1 MNTELQEQDLH
12 RLVEQFKNSIELY
25 KDSSENN
32 EQECRD
38 EFISPLLECFGWDVS
53 NKQGKLPQYKDVV
66 VEKFSNVRDRPDYT
80 LTLNGLS
87 KLFVEVKKPSVD
99 ITKDKDPALQAR
111 RYGWNAGHK
120 IVLLT
125 NFEYLCVYDCTIKIS
140 KSDTVNTGLYRKYY
154 YEDFEAKFPEI
165 YELISQ
171 ENVYNGK
178 FDEFLKENFQ
188 ANNRYTQELDET
200 FLEMLN
206 LWRVKIG
213 EYLYNTDEKYQNL
226 EQLNDVVQDF
236 INQVIFL
243 RICEDRNL
251 PLYKKLYDT
260 VEDQNE
266 LKEELTK
273 LMKEADKRYNS
284 GLFSGTDIIFDLDN
298 VIILDMILSL
308 YYPLSSFMFDI
319 IESSLLGKVY
329 EQFLTKKLAII
340 DENLKLVDKKEYED
354 RFIVTT
360 PVHIVKYMVKE
371 ALEVKCS
378 NKTPEQILRIKIAD
392 IACGSGVFLEE
403 AFQFLQD
410 YCMNWYLNN
419 NEPSHLIE
427 LGNGK
432 YKLPLED
439 KKNILLNCIFG
450 VDIDA
455 HAVQVCKFSL
465 LIKLIEDE
473 TNPSVKNVTP
483 ILPNLDDNILTG
495 NSLIEREDI
504 QSSDLG
510 LLKRIRPFNWNTIN
524 NGELFD
530 IILGNPP
537 YVKTEDLHLLETEEE
552 ISIYKQKY
560 KNVVRKQFDKY
571 FLFIEKAI
579 KLLNPEGV
587 LEYIVPNKFWKID
600 AGEKLRVY
608 LSKKIAKIDDFGS
621 LQLFSSKTIYSSIIK
636 CINKTEDCEYAV
648 VDKNP
653 ETLWAGKVSNYSIIP
668 NSSLSEK
675 PWLLLSD
682 LSLMKLMDRIK
693 NRCVELGSVV
703 DIFNGIQTS
712 AEQPPVYWFGADEIE
727 TETSSSYVINKFGK
741 RYEIEK
747 GILKPYFKPTKQSQK
762 GLTTYSFF
770 ETDKK
775 IIFPYEEDGKLI
787 SIEKMKQEYA
797 GIFKYLEDRYEL
809 LKPKT
814 LGGKRDVKD
823 ANSSNWY
830 QYGRTQALTSFI
842 NVPKLIVKVL
852 VTTYP
857 MYIYDENDT
866 LIASGGTAGYVAISN
881 EKKSKYHL
889 FYIQAWLDSP
899 ITENIIRAMGSDFE
913 GDAVARGTYLL
924 PVLPF
929 VDLDFSDKKQKTIY
943 DKILENTRVINE
955 INQQLGKADKATLK
969 TLLSEKERLILS
981 NHSLIEKVYNFNF

>member
-1 MNTELQEQDLH
+1 MVTDIKRQDLH
-12 RLVEQFKNSIELY
+12 RLVEQFQKSFELY
-25 KDSSENN
+25 KNSSENN

-53 NKQGKLPQYKDVV
+53 NRQGKLPQYKDVV
-66 VEKFSNVRDRPDYT
+66 VEKFANERDRPDYT
-80 LTLNGLS
+80 LTLNGIS
-87 KLFVEVKKPSVD
+87 KIFVEAKKPSVD
-99 ITKDKDPALQAR
+99 ITKDKSPALQAR

-125 NFEYLCVYDCTIKIS
+125 NFEYLCVYDCTVKIS
-140 KSDTVNTGLYRKYY
+140 GSDTVNTGLYRKYH
-154 YEDFEAKFPEI
+154 YEDFETKFPEI

-178 FDEFLKENFQ
+178 FDEYLKENFQ
-188 ANNRYTQELDET
+188 SNNRYTQELDET
-200 FLEMLN
+200 FLDMLN
-206 LWRVKIG
+206 LWRVNIG
-213 EYLYNTDEKYQNL
+213 EYLFNKDEKYQNI
-226 EQLNDVVQDF
+226 EQLNDVVQEF

-251 PLYKKLYDT
+251 PLYKKLYDA
-260 VEDQNE
+260 VDNQDE
-266 LKEELTK
+266 LKKELTK
-273 LMKEADKRYNS
+273 LMKESDKRYNS

-298 VIILDMILSL
+298 AIILHMVLSL

-319 IESSLLGKVY
+319 IEPSLLGKVY
-329 EQFLTKKLAII
+329 EQFLTKRLAIV
-340 DENLKLVDKKEYED
+340 DETLELVEKKEYEG

-371 ALEVKCS
+371 ALEEKCR
-378 NKTPEQILRIKIAD
+378 NKSPEEILKLKIAD

-403 AFQFLQD
+403 TFQFLQD
-410 YCMNWYLNN
+410 YCMNWYLK

-432 YKLPLED
+432 YKLPLPD
-439 KKNILLNCIFG
+439 KKNILLNCIYG
-450 VDIDA
+450 VDIDV

-473 TNPSVKNVTP
+473 TNPSVENVTP
-483 ILPNLDDNILTG
+483 ILPDLDLNILTG
-495 NSLIEREDI
+495 NSLIERSDI
-504 QSSDLG
+504 QSSDLE
-510 LLKRIRPFNWNTIN
+510 LIKKIRPFNWTDIN
-524 NGELFD
+524 NGKTFD

-537 YVKTEDLHLLETEEE
+537 YVKTEDLHLLETDEEMT
-552 ISIYKQKY
+552 IYKQKY

-571 FLFIEKAI
+571 FLFIERAI
-579 KLLNPEGV
+579 SLLSPDGV

-600 AGEKLRVY
+600 AGEKLRIY
-608 LSKKIAKIDDFGS
+608 LSKRISKIDDFGS
-621 LQLFSSKTIYSSIIK
+621 LQLFSGKTIYSSIIK
-636 CINKTEDCEYAV
+636 CVNNTDNCKYAV

-653 ETLWAGKVSNYSIIP
+653 ETLWAGKVDNYSLIP

-682 LSLMKLMDRIK
+682 LSLMVLMNRIK
-693 NRCVELGSVV
+693 NRCINLGTVV

-712 AEQPPVYWFGADEIE
+712 AEQPPVYWFGADEIVSE
-727 TETSSSYVINKFGK
+727 KTESYVINKFGK

-747 GILKPYFKPTKQSQK
+747 SILKPYFKPTKQSQK
-762 GLTTYSFF
+762 GLTTYSQF
-770 ETDKK
+770 EIDKK
-775 IIFPYEEDGKLI
+775 IIFPYDEKGRLITIENMKEEYSG
-787 SIEKMKQEYA
+787 A
-797 GIFKYLEDRYEL
+797 FNYLEDQYEL

-823 ANSSNWY
+823 ADSSNWY

-857 MYIYDENDT
+857 MYIYDTKDT

-881 EKKSKYHL
+881 DNKSKYHL
-889 FYIQAWLDSP
+889 HYIQAWLDSP
-899 ITENIIRAMGSDFE
+899 ITEHIIRAMGSDFE

-924 PVLPF
+924 PILPF
-929 VDLDFSDKKQKTIY
+929 VDLDFSDKKQKAIY
-943 DKILENTRVINE
+943 DNVLNNTKIINE
-955 INQQLGKADKATLK
+955 INQQLGTADKATLK
-969 TLLSEKERLILS
+969 TLLDEKERLIQS
-981 NHSLIEKVYNFNF
+981 NHSLIEKVYNFDF

>member
-1 MNTELQEQDLH
+1 MNTEIKENDLH
-12 RLVEQFKNSIELY
+12 RLVVQFKNALNVY

-66 VEKFSNVRDRPDYT
+66 VEKFANVRDRPDYT

-87 KLFVEVKKPSVD
+87 KIFVEVKKPSVD
-99 ITKDKDPALQAR
+99 ITKDKEPALQAR

-125 NFEYLCVYDCTIKIS
+125 NFEYLCIYDSTVKIS
-140 KSDTVNTGLYRKYY
+140 ETDTVTTGLYRRYHYEEFESKYS
-154 YEDFEAKFPEI
+154 EI
-165 YELISQ
+165 YDLISQ

-178 FDEFLKENFQ
+178 FDVFLHENFQ
-188 ANNRYTQELDET
+188 NNNRFTQGLDET
-200 FLEMLN
+200 FLDMLN
-206 LWRVKIG
+206 LWRLKIG
-213 EYLYNTDEKYQNL
+213 EYLFNSDEKYKNID
-226 EQLNDVVQDF
+226 QLNDIVQDF
-236 INQVIFL
+236 INQIIFL

-251 PLYKKLYDT
+251 PLYKKLYDAA
-260 VEDQNE
+260 EDQE
-266 LKEELTK
+266 QLKTELTK
-273 LMKEADKRYNS
+273 LIKEADKRYNS
-284 GLFSGTDIIFDLDN
+284 GLFSGTDLIFDLDN
-298 VIILDMILSL
+298 TIILHMIMAL
-308 YYPLSSFMFDI
+308 YYPLSSYMFDI
-319 IESSLLGKVY
+319 IEPSLLGKVY
-329 EQFLTKKLAII
+329 EQFLTKKLAVE
-340 DENLKLVDKKEYED
+340 DESLKLVDKKEYED

-371 ALEVKCS
+371 ALDSKCDG
-378 NKTPEQILRIKIAD
+378 KTPEQILTLRVAD
-392 IACGSGVFLEE
+392 IACGSGIFLEE
-403 AFQFLQD
+403 AFQFIQD
-410 YCMNWYLNN
+410 YCMNWYLKND
-419 NEPSHLIE
+419 PSHLIE

-432 YKLPLED
+432 YKLPLID
-439 KKNILLNCIFG
+439 KKKILLNCIYG

-473 TNPSVKNVTP
+473 TNPSVKNITP
-483 ILPNLDDNILTG
+483 ILPNLDDNILNG
-495 NSLIEREDI
+495 NSLIERNDI
-504 QSSDLG
+504 DSSNLD
-510 LLKRIRPFNWNTIN
+510 LLKVIKPFDWTLIN
-524 NGELFD
+524 QGNNFD

-537 YVKTEDLHLLETEEE
+537 YVKTEDLHLLETEDE

-560 KNVVRKQFDKY
+560 KKVVRKQFDKY

-579 KLLNPEGV
+579 SLLNPDGV

-600 AGEKLRVY
+600 AGEKIRLF
-608 LSKKIAKIDDFGS
+608 LSNKIEKIDDFGS
-621 LQLFSSKTIYSSIIK
+621 LQLFEGKTIYSSIIK
-636 CINKTEDCEYAV
+636 CVNKTDNCKYAV
-648 VDKNP
+648 VDKSA
-653 ETLWAGKVSNYSIIP
+653 ERLWAGNVKEYTSIK
-668 NSSLSEK
+668 NSSLTEK

-682 LSLMKLMDRIK
+682 PDLMGLMSKIK
-693 NRCVELGSVV
+693 NKCIELGSVV

-712 AEQPPVYWFGADEIE
+712 AEQPPVYWFGFDEIE
-727 TETSSSYVINKFGK
+727 NENANSYEIKKFGK
-741 RYEIEK
+741 KYRIEK
-747 GILKPYFKPTKQSQK
+747 DILKPYFKPTKQSQK
-762 GLTTYSFF
+762 GLTTYSLF

-775 IIFPYEEDGKLI
+775 IIFPYDADGKLYN
-787 SIEKMKQEYA
+787 IEIMQK
-797 GIFKYLEDRYEL
+797 KYPGTFSYLKDQYEL

-823 ANSSNWY
+823 ANTSNWY

-857 MYIYDENDT
+857 MYIYDNMDT

-881 EKKSKYHL
+881 EGKSKYHL
-889 FYIQAWLDSP
+889 HYIQAWLDSP
-899 ITENIIRAMGSDFE
+899 ITEKIIRSMGSDFE

-929 VDLDFSDKKQKTIY
+929 VDLDFSDHKQKDIY
-943 DKILENTRVINE
+943 DKVLSNTALINKINE
-955 INQQLGKADKATLK
+955 QILGADRATLN
-969 TLLSEKERLILS
+969 TLKAEKERLIQD
-981 NHSLIEKVYNFNF
+981 NHNLIEKVYNFEF

>member
-1 MNTELQEQDLH
+1 MITDIHEKDLH
-12 RLVEQFKNSIELY
+12 RLVEQFQKSFELY
-25 KDSSENN
+25 KNSSENN

-53 NKQGKLPQYKDVV
+53 NRQGKLPQYKDVV
-66 VEKFSNVRDRPDYT
+66 VEKFANERDRPDYT

-87 KLFVEVKKPSVD
+87 KIFVEVKKPSVD
-99 ITKDKDPALQAR
+99 ITKDKAPALQAR

-125 NFEYLCVYDCTIKIS
+125 NFEYLCVYDCTVKIS
-140 KSDTVNTGLYRKYY
+140 ESDTVNTGLYRKYY
-154 YEDFEAKFPEI
+154 FKEFETKFFEI

-178 FDEFLKENFQ
+178 FDEFLKDNFQ
-188 ANNRYTQELDET
+188 SNNRYTQELDET
-200 FLEMLN
+200 FLDMLN

-213 EYLYNTDEKYQNL
+213 EYLYNKNEKYHNI
-226 EQLNDVVQDF
+226 EKLNDIVQEF

-298 VIILDMILSL
+298 AIILHMILSL

-319 IESSLLGKVY
+319 IEPSLLGKVY
-329 EQFLTKKLAII
+329 EQFLTKRLAII
-340 DENLKLVDKKEYED
+340 GENLELVDKKEYED

-371 ALEVKCS
+371 ALEDKCI
-378 NKTPEQILRIKIAD
+378 NKTPAQILNLKIAD
-392 IACGSGVFLEE
+392 IACGSGIFLEE

-410 YCMNWYLNN
+410 YCMNWYLRNQ
-419 NEPSHLIE
+419 PSHLID

-432 YKLPLED
+432 YKLPLID
-439 KKNILLNCIFG
+439 KKNILLNCIYG

-473 TNPSVKNVTP
+473 TNPSVRNVTP
-483 ILPNLDDNILTG
+483 ILPDLDKNILTG

-504 QSSDLG
+504 QSFDLEI
-510 LLKRIRPFNWNTIN
+510 LKKIRPFNWNNIN
-524 NGELFD
+524 NGEPFD

-537 YVKTEDLHLLETEEE
+537 YVKTEDLHLLETDEEM
-552 ISIYKQKY
+552 SIYKRKY
-560 KNVVRKQFDKY
+560 KAVVRKQFDKY
-571 FLFIEKAI
+571 FLFIEKSI
-579 KLLNPEGV
+579 SLLNQDGI

-608 LSKKIAKIDDFGS
+608 MSKKIAKIDDFGS
-621 LQLFSSKTIYSSIIK
+621 LQLFSGKTIYSSIIK
-636 CINKTEDCEYAV
+636 CVNGTNNCKYAV

-653 ETLWAGKVSNYSIIP
+653 ELLWAGKISNYSLIQ
-668 NSSLSEK
+668 NSTLSEK

-682 LSLMKLMDRIK
+682 LSLMRLMDRIK
-693 NRCVELGSVV
+693 NRCIDLGSVV

-727 TETSSSYVINKFGK
+727 KENPRSYIINKFGN

-747 GILKPYFKPTKQSQK
+747 DILKPYFKPTKQSQK
-762 GLTTYSFF
+762 GLTTYSPF

-775 IIFPYEEDGKLI
+775 IIFPYDEDGKLI
-787 SIEKMKQEYA
+787 TLQKMKEEYS
-797 GIFKYLEDRYEL
+797 GTLKYLEDQYEL

-823 ANSSNWY
+823 ADSSNWY

-857 MYIYDENDT
+857 MYIYDTMDT

-881 EKKSKYHL
+881 ENKSKYHL
-889 FYIQAWLDSP
+889 HYIQAWLDSP
-899 ITENIIRAMGSDFE
+899 ITESIIRAMGSDFE

-929 VDLDFSDKKQKTIY
+929 VDLDFSDKKQKDIY
-943 DKILENTRVINE
+943 DNVLNNTRIINE
-955 INQQLGKADKATLK
+955 INQQLGNADKATMEIL
-969 TLLSEKERLILS
+969 TSEKERLIQS
-981 NHSLIEKVYNFNF
+981 NHSLIEQVYNFNF

>member
-1 MNTELQEQDLH
+1 MVADVKKQNLH
-12 RLVEQFKNSIELY
+12 RLVEQFQKSFELY
-25 KDSSENN
+25 KNASANN

-38 EFISPLLECFGWDVS
+38 EFISPLLGCFGWDVS
-53 NKQGKLPQYKDVV
+53 NHQGKLPQYKDVV
-66 VEKFSNVRDRPDYT
+66 VERFANERDRPDYT

-87 KLFVEVKKPSVD
+87 KIFVEVKKPSVD
-99 ITKDKDPALQAR
+99 ITKDKAPALQAR

-125 NFEYLCVYDCTIKIS
+125 NFEYLCVYDCTVKIS
-140 KSDTVNTGLYRKYY
+140 ESDTVTTGLYRKYY
-154 YEDFEAKFPEI
+154 YKEFETKFSEI

-178 FDEFLKENFQ
+178 FDEFLNENFQ
-188 ANNRYTQELDET
+188 EKNRYSQELDET

-206 LWRVKIG
+206 LWRLKIG
-213 EYLYNTDEKYQNL
+213 EYLFNKDKKYQNI
-226 EQLNDVVQDF
+226 EQLNDVVQEF

-251 PLYKKLYDT
+251 PLYKKLYDA
-260 VEDQNE
+260 VEEQKK

-298 VIILDMILSL
+298 AIILHMILSL
-308 YYPLSSFMFDI
+308 YYPLSSFLFDI
-319 IESSLLGKVY
+319 VEPSLLGKVY

-340 DENLKLVDKKEYED
+340 EEKLELVDKNEYED
-354 RFIVTT
+354 RFVVTT

-371 ALEVKCS
+371 ALEEKCI
-378 NKTPEQILRIKIAD
+378 NKTPEQILKLKIAD
-392 IACGSGVFLEE
+392 IACGSGVFLVE
-403 AFQFLQD
+403 ALQFLQD
-410 YCMNWYLNN
+410 YCINWYLK
-419 NEPSHLIE
+419 NEPSHLIG

-432 YKLPLED
+432 YKLPLSD
-439 KKNILLNCIFG
+439 KKNILLNCIYG

-473 TNPSVKNVTP
+473 TSPSVKNVAP
-483 ILPNLDDNILTG
+483 ILPNLDKNVLTG
-495 NSLIEREDI
+495 NSLIERDDI
-504 QSSDLG
+504 QSSDLE
-510 LLKRIRPFNWNTIN
+510 LIKKVRPFNWKTIN
-524 NGELFD
+524 NGEQFD

-537 YVKTEDLHLLETEEE
+537 YEKTEDIHLFETDEE

-560 KNVVRKQFDKY
+560 KDVARKQFDKY

-579 KLLNPEGV
+579 RLLSPDGV

-600 AGEKLRVY
+600 AGEKLRLY

-621 LQLFSSKTIYSSIIK
+621 LQLFSGKTIYSSIIK
-636 CINKTEDCEYAV
+636 CFKKTDKCEYTV

-653 ETLWAGKVSNYSIIP
+653 ESLWAGKVDNYSLIST
-668 NSSLSEK
+668 SSLSEK

-682 LSLMKLMDRIK
+682 LSLMLLMDRVK
-693 NRCVELGSVV
+693 KRCVELGSVV

-712 AEQPPVYWFGADEIE
+712 AEQPPVYWFGTDEIE
-727 TETSSSYVINKFGK
+727 NETSDSYVINKFGK
-741 RYEIEK
+741 RYKIEK
-747 GILKPYFKPTKQSQK
+747 SILKPYFKPTKQSQK
-762 GLTTYSFF
+762 GLTTYSVF

-775 IIFPYEEDGKLI
+775 IIFPYDENGKLI
-787 SIEKMKQEYA
+787 TIEKMKEEYSGA
-797 GIFKYLEDRYEL
+797 FQYLEDRYEL

-842 NVPKLIVKVL
+842 KVPKLIVKVL

-857 MYIYDENDT
+857 MYIYDTNDT
-866 LIASGGTAGYVAISN
+866 LIASGGTAGYIAISN
-881 EKKSKYHL
+881 ENKSKYHL
-889 FYIQAWLDSP
+889 HYIQAWLDSP
-899 ITENIIRAMGSDFE
+899 ITERIIRAMGSDFE
-913 GDAVARGTYLL
+913 GNAVARGTYLL

-929 VDLDFSDKKQKTIY
+929 VDLDFSDKKQKAVY
-943 DKILENTRVINE
+943 DKILENTRIINE
-955 INQQLGKADKATLK
+955 INQQLGKADKATFK
-969 TLLSEKERLILS
+969 TLLDEKERLIQS
-981 NHSLIEKVYNFNF
+981 NHKLVEQVYNFDF

>member
-1 MNTELQEQDLH
+1 MDFETQKNEIH
-12 RLVEQFKNSIELY
+12 RLVDQFKKSITLY
-25 KDSSENN
+25 KNPSENN
-32 EQECRD
+32 EQECRE
-38 EFISPLLECFGWDVS
+38 EFITPLLECFGWDVS

-66 VEKFSNVRDRPDYT
+66 VEKFANEKDRPDYT
-80 LTLNGLS
+80 LTLNGIS
-87 KLFVEVKKPSVD
+87 KIFVEVKKPSVD
-99 ITKDKDPALQAR
+99 ITRDKAPALQAR

-125 NFEYLCVYDCTIKIS
+125 NFEYLCVYDCTVKLTD
-140 KSDTVNTGLYRKYY
+140 SDNINTCLYRKYF
-154 YEDFEAKFPEI
+154 YEDYESKFSEI

-178 FDEFLKENFQ
+178 FDQFLNENFQ
-188 ANNRYTQELDET
+188 SNNRYTQELDST

-206 LWRVKIG
+206 LWRIKIG
-213 EYLYNTDEKYQNL
+213 EYLYNQDQKYQNIEL
-226 EQLNDVVQDF
+226 LNDVVQEF

-251 PLYKKLYDT
+251 PLYKNLYDT

-266 LKEELTK
+266 LKDELTK

-284 GLFSGTDIIFDLDN
+284 GLFKGTDIIFDLDN
-298 VIILDMILSL
+298 TIILHIILSL

-319 IESSLLGKVY
+319 IEPSLLGKVY
-329 EQFLTKKLAII
+329 EQFLTKKLAFVG
-340 DENLKLVDKKEYED
+340 EELKLIDKEEYED

-371 ALEVKCS
+371 ALDEKCS
-378 NKTPEQILRIKIAD
+378 NKTPDEILKLKIAD

-403 AFQFLQD
+403 AFQYLQD
-410 YCMNWYLNN
+410 YCMNWYLKND
-419 NEPSHLIE
+419 PSHLIE

-432 YKLPLED
+432 YKLPLID
-439 KKNILLNCIFG
+439 KKNILLNCIYG

-473 TNPSVKNVTP
+473 TTPSVTNVTP
-483 ILPNLDDNILTG
+483 VLPDLELNILTG
-495 NSLIEREDI
+495 NSLIERTDI
-504 QSSDLG
+504 NSTNLE
-510 LLKRIRPFNWNTIN
+510 LIKRIRPFNWASIN
-524 NGELFD
+524 NGNKFD

-537 YVKTEDLHLLETEEE
+537 YVKTEDLHLLETSEE

-560 KNVVRKQFDKY
+560 KKVVRKQFDKY
-571 FLFIEKAI
+571 FLFVERAL
-579 KLLNPEGV
+579 KLLNTEGV

-600 AGEKLRVY
+600 AGENIRAY
-608 LSKKIAKIDDFGS
+608 LSNKIAKIDDFGS
-621 LQLFSSKTIYSSIIK
+621 LQLFSGKTIYSSIIK
-636 CINKTEDCEYAV
+636 CINNSENCEYAV
-648 VDKNP
+648 VDKTP
-653 ETLWAGKVSNYSIIP
+653 ELLWAGKVNSYTIIP
-668 NSSLSEK
+668 CSSLSEK

-682 LSLMKLMDRIK
+682 FSLMELMNRIK
-693 NRCVELGSVV
+693 DRCVELGNVV

-712 AEQPPVYWFGADEIE
+712 AERPPVYWFGADEIE
-727 TETSSSYVINKFGK
+727 NETLEYYVIKKFNKNYK
-741 RYEIEK
+741 IEK
-747 GILKPYFKPTKQSQK
+747 NILKPYFKPTKQSQK
-762 GLTTYSFF
+762 GLTTYSLF

-775 IIFPYEEDGKLI
+775 IIFPYDEEGKLI
-787 SIEKMKQEYA
+787 SIENMKNEYP
-797 GIFKYLEDRYEL
+797 GTFNYLSEQYDL

-814 LGGKRDVKD
+814 LGGDRDVKD
-823 ANSSNWY
+823 ADSANWY

-842 NVPKLIVKVL
+842 NVQKLIVKVL
-852 VTTYP
+852 VTNYP
-857 MYIYDENDT
+857 MYIYDSNDT

-881 EKKSKYHL
+881 ENKSKYHL

-899 ITENIIRAMGSDFE
+899 ITEKIIRAMGSDFE

-929 VDLDFSDKKQKTIY
+929 FDLDFSDKEQKKIY
-943 DKILENTRVINE
+943 DSVIENTKLINE
-955 INQQLGKADKATLK
+955 INIQLKNADRATLN
-969 TLLSEKERLILS
+969 TLESEKDRLIQN
-981 NHSLIEKVYNFNF
+981 NHKLIEKVYNFDF